1 MFCQGCGAAVADG
14 SAFCGTCGRPI
25 AGVSVSPPLP
35 VSEAGTI
42 IPPISPVAVVGVVAR
57 SMPYAGFWLR
67 VAAALIDGIIL
78 AIPLVFV
85 WILMFASAM
94 PFFIH
99 AREGGNPALVLM
111 AILPRVILILFLF
124 LLLSWLYWAAM
135 ESSSWQATLGKRA
148 VGVYVTDLAG
158 NRVTFGRASGRF
170 FAGRG
175 IGAIPSIG
183 GLYFLVSCIMAGLT
197 ERKQA
202 LHDMIA
208 SCLVMRKA

>member
-1 MFCQGCGAAVADG
+1 MYCQGCGAAVADG

-35 VSEAGTI
+35 VSEAGPT
-42 IPPISPVAVVGVVAR
+42 IPPVAAIGVVALP
-57 SMPYAGFWLR
+57 MPFAGFWLR

-85 WILMFASAM
+85 WIIMFASAI
-94 PFFIH
+94 PFFVH
-99 AREGGNPALVLM
+99 AREAANPALVVM
-111 AILPRVILILFLF
+111 TILPRLIPILFLF

-135 ESSSWQATLGKRA
+135 ESSTWQATLGKRA

-183 GLYFLVSCIMAGLT
+183 GLYFLVSCIMAGLA
-197 ERKQA
+197 EKKQA

>member
-1 MFCQGCGAAVADG
+1 MYCQGCGAAVADG
-14 SAFCGTCGRPI
+14 AAFCGACGRPV
-25 AGVSVSPPLP
+25 AGVNLSPPLP
-35 VSEAGTI
+35 ISGGVMPAPQVMALEAATQ
-42 IPPISPVAVVGVVAR
+42 P
-57 SMPYAGFWLR
+57 MPYAGFWLR

-78 AIPLVFV
+78 GIPLVFV
-85 WILMFASAM
+85 WIIMFAGAI
-94 PFFIH
+94 PFFAH
-99 AREGGNPALVLM
+99 AREAGNPALVLA
-111 AILPRVILILFLF
+111 AILPRLILILFLG

-135 ESSSWQATLGKRA
+135 ESSTWQATLGKRA

-197 ERKQA
+197 EKKQA
-202 LHDMIA
+202 LRDMIA

>member
-14 SAFCGTCGRPI
+14 SAFCGSCGRPI
-25 AGVSVSPPLP
+25 AGVTMSPPLP
-35 VSEAGTI
+35 AAGIAIVSAPSVAGAA
-42 IPPISPVAVVGVVAR
+42 AVIRPAL
-57 SMPYAGFWLR
+57 YAGFWLR
-67 VAAALIDGIIL
+67 VAAAVIDGIIL

-85 WILMFASAM
+85 WIVMFASAI
-94 PFFIH
+94 PLLRH
-99 AREGGNPALVLM
+99 ARDTDSPALVLM
-111 AILPRVILILFLF
+111 AILPRLILVLV
-124 LLLSWLYWAAM
+124 LLLLASWLYWAAM
-135 ESSSWQATLGKRA
+135 ESSTWQATLGKRA

-175 IGAIPSIG
+175 ISAIPSIG

>member
-1 MFCQGCGAAVADG
+1 
-14 SAFCGTCGRPI
+14 
-25 AGVSVSPPLP
+25 VSVSPPLP
-35 VSEAGTI
+35 VGV
-42 IPPISPVAVVGVVAR
+42 PVGIGAAAQP
-57 SMPYAGFWLR
+57 MPYAGFWLR

-85 WILMFASAM
+85 WVLMFASAM

-99 AREGGNPALVLM
+99 ARETENPGLVLT
-111 AILPRVILILFLF
+111 AILPRLILILFLF
-124 LLLSWLYWAAM
+124 LLLSWIYWSAM
-135 ESSSWQATLGKRA
+135 ESSTWQATLGKRA

-197 ERKQA
+197 EKKQA

>member
-1 MFCQGCGAAVADG
+1 MYCQACGAAVADG
-14 SAFCGTCGRPI
+14 SAFCGACGQPVT
-25 AGVSVSPPLP
+25 GVSVSPPLP
-35 VSEAGTI
+35 AEGIAM
-42 IPPISPVAVVGVVAR
+42 PSPAIVGVVAQP
-57 SMPYAGFWLR
+57 MPYAGFWLR

-78 AIPLVFV
+78 AIPVVFV
-85 WILMFASAM
+85 WILLFASAM
-94 PFFIH
+94 PLLAH
-99 AREGGNPALVLM
+99 AREMNNPGLIIM
-111 AILPRVILILFLF
+111 AILPRLVLVLVLF
-124 LLLSWLYWAAM
+124 LLVSWLYWAAM
-135 ESSSWQATLGKRA
+135 ESSLWQATIGKRA

-175 IGAIPSIG
+175 LGAIPSIG
-183 GLYFLVSCIMAGLT
+183 GLYFLVSCIMAGVT

>member
-1 MFCQGCGAAVADG
+1 MYCQGCGAAVADG
-14 SAFCGTCGRPI
+14 AAFCGTCGRPV
-25 AGVSVSPPLP
+25 ASVSVALPLP
-35 VSEAGTI
+35 ASEAGLT
-42 IPPISPVAVVGVVAR
+42 IPPVALVGVVAR
-57 SMPYAGFWLR
+57 PMPYAGFWLR

-78 AIPLVFV
+78 GIPLVFV

-94 PFFIH
+94 PFFMH
-99 AREGGNPALVLM
+99 ARANGNPALVLM
-111 AILPRVILILFLF
+111 AMLPRLVFVFVLF
-124 LLLSWLYWAAM
+124 LLGCWLYWAAM
-135 ESSSWQATLGKRA
+135 ESSTWQATLGKRA

-183 GLYFLVSCIMAGLT
+183 GLYFLVSCVMAGLT